1 MVAALEESAA
11 VAVEED
17 GNCIEEGNKGH
28 PPANLALDGAALR
41 KGWFRITPHIFF

>member
-11 VAVEED
+11 GAVEED
-17 GNCIEEGNKGH
+17 HNCVEEGDEGH
-28 PPANLALDGAALR
+28 PPANLTLDGAALG